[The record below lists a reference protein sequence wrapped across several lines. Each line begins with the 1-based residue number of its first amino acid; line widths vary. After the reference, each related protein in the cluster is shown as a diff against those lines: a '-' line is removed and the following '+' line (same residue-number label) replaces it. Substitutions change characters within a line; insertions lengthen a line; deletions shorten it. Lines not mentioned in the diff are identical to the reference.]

1 MSTCPNCGR
10 EPPAGAA
17 FCPFCGADLK
27 PAEPVRE
34 ERKLVSV
41 LFVDLVGFT
50 SRSDRADPED
60 VRDTLQGFH
69 ASAKREIERFGGT
82 VEKFIGDAVMA
93 VFGAP
98 VAHGDD
104 AERAVRAGLRVVE
117 AVDELNRERSGHPL
131 EVRAA
136 VNTGEA
142 VIAVGTRPESGEALA
157 LGDVV
162 NTASRLQ
169 TSAPPG
175 GLVVGEET
183 FRATRHVIRYE
194 QLEAIQA
201 KGKRDPVEAWLALAP
216 FGAPAERPPTTAP
229 LVGRSYELDVL
240 GSIWERATT
249 ERRPHLVTIVGPTG
263 IGKSRVASE
272 FLQRAEGT
280 GAQHLIGRCLP
291 YGQSSYRAFADQV
304 RLAAAIFES
313 EPTEDA
319 RGKLLTFLQN
329 LMPSGEAEQ
338 TAAHLGALIGLGA
351 EDGSVQEPVQLFFSA
366 RRFVEEF
373 AEDRPT
379 VFVFED
385 IHWAEPAQL
394 DLLEYLSAQVRDR
407 PVLFLALA
415 RSELLEVRPTW
426 GSGVLGHTTIP
437 LEALS
442 TVDSKAIASH
452 LLPESGEPASVER
465 LVEVAEGNPLFI
477 EELAVSL
484 ADRGPSDE
492 LPTTVRAAIASRID
506 ALPPASR
513 ATLLTA
519 SVIGKHFWRGVLHAV
534 DDLEGTDESLVALEA
549 RDLIRRESVS
559 QVRDDAEFSFKHILI
574 REVAYATLPRAD
586 RRRRHAAVAAFI
598 EDSLEGRGR
607 NLAWILAHHWREAGE
622 TGKAVPYLIAAA
634 EQADEQLAFH
644 HSLALYSSALELLPE
659 DDPGR
664 RNLTVRRAMA
674 FARLNHA
681 VYDPGRVRW
690 QRDVEGP

>member
-98 VAHGDD
+98 VAQSDD
-104 AERAVRAGLRVVE
+104 SERAVRAGLRVVE
-117 AVDELNRERSGHPL
+117 AVAELNRDRPGHPL

-183 FRATRHVIRYE
+183 YRATRHVIRYE
-194 QLEAIQA
+194 QLDAIQA
-201 KGKRDPVEAWLALAP
+201 KGKRDPVEAWLAVSP
-216 FGAPAERPPTTAP
+216 IGAPAERPPTTAP
-229 LVGRSYELDVL
+229 LVGRSRELDVL
-240 GSIWERATT
+240 ESIWERATT

-272 FLQRAEGT
+272 FLQRAAEG
-280 GAQHLIGRCLP
+280 GAQHLTGRCLP

-304 RLAAAIFES
+304 RFAAGIFES
-313 EPTEDA
+313 EPSEEA
-319 RGKLLTFLQN
+319 REKLAVFLGD
-329 LMPSGEAEQ
+329 LMPPDEAEQ
-338 TAAHLGALIGLGA
+338 IAAHLGALIGLGA
-351 EDGSVQEPVQLFFSA
+351 EDETVEEPIQLFFSA

-373 AEDRPT
+373 SEEGPT
-379 VFVFED
+379 VLIFED
-385 IHWAEPAQL
+385 IHWAEPTQL

-437 LEALS
+437 LEPLS
-442 TVDSKAIASH
+442 PADSAAIASH
-452 LLPESGEPASVER
+452 LLPDHGDPASVER
-465 LVEVAEGNPLFI
+465 LVEVSEGNPLFI

-513 ATLLTA
+513 ATLLAA
-519 SVIGKHFWRGVLHAV
+519 SVIGKHFWRGVLQAIDDV
-534 DDLEGTDESLVALEA
+534 DATDDALTSLEA
-549 RDLIRRESVS
+549 RDLIRRESLS
-559 QVRDDAEFSFKHILI
+559 QVKDDAEFSFKHILI

-598 EDSLEGRGR
+598 EGALHDRAR
-607 NLAWILAHHWREAGE
+607 NLAWVLAHHWREAGDDA
-622 TGKAVPYLIAAA
+622 KAIPYLIAAA

-644 HSLALYSSALELLPE
+644 HSLTLYSSALELLAD
-659 DDPGR
+659 DDPR
-664 RNLTVRRAMA
+664 RRDLTVRRAIA
-674 FARLNHA
+674 LTRLSHA
-681 VYDPGRVRW
+681 IYDPGRLRW
-690 QRDVEGP
+690 KRDAEAP

>member
-17 FCPFCGADLK
+17 FCPFCGADLQ
-27 PAEPVRE
+27 PAEQARE

-117 AVDELNRERSGHPL
+117 AVDELNRERDGHPL

-183 FRATRHVIRYE
+183 FRATQHV
-194 QLEAIQA
+194 
-201 KGKRDPVEAWLALAP
+201 
-216 FGAPAERPPTTAP
+216 
-229 LVGRSYELDVL
+229 
-240 GSIWERATT
+240 
-249 ERRPHLVTIVGPTG
+249 
-263 IGKSRVASE
+263 
-272 FLQRAEGT
+272 
-280 GAQHLIGRCLP
+280 IGRCLP

-304 RLAAAIFES
+304 RFAAGIFES
-313 EPTEDA
+313 EPPDEA
-319 RGKLLTFLQN
+319 RRKLLSFLQG
-329 LMPSGEAEQ
+329 LMPGGEAEQ

-351 EDGSVQEPVQLFFSA
+351 EDEAVQEPIQLFFSA

-373 AEDRPT
+373 AEERPT
-379 VFVFED
+379 GIVFED

-426 GSGVLGHTTIP
+426 GGGVLGHSTIP
-437 LEALS
+437 LEPLS
-442 TVDSKAIASH
+442 SGDSKAIASH
-452 LLPESGEPASVER
+452 LLPE
-465 LVEVAEGNPLFI
+465 
-477 EELAVSL
+477 
-484 ADRGPSDE
+484 
-492 LPTTVRAAIASRID
+492 
-506 ALPPASR
+506 
-513 ATLLTA
+513 
-519 SVIGKHFWRGVLHAV
+519 
-534 DDLEGTDESLVALEA
+534 
-549 RDLIRRESVS
+549 
-559 QVRDDAEFSFKHILI
+559 
-574 REVAYATLPRAD
+574 
-586 RRRRHAAVAAFI
+586 
-598 EDSLEGRGR
+598 
-607 NLAWILAHHWREAGE
+607 AG
-622 TGKAVPYLIAAA
+622 
-634 EQADEQLAFH
+634 D
-644 HSLALYSSALELLPE
+644 
-659 DDPGR
+659 
-664 RNLTVRRAMA
+664 
-674 FARLNHA
+674 
-681 VYDPGRVRW
+681 
-690 QRDVEGP
+690 

>member
-1 MSTCPNCGR
+1 MPACPNCGK

-17 FCPFCGADLK
+17 FCPFCGAELQPSE
-27 PAEPVRE
+27 PARE

-98 VAHGDD
+98 IAQSDD
-104 AERAVRAGLRVVE
+104 AERAVRAGLGVVE
-117 AVDELNRERSGHPL
+117 AVADLNRNRSGHPL

-183 FRATRHVIRYE
+183 YRATRHVIRYE
-194 QLEAIQA
+194 QLEAVQA
-201 KGKRDPVEAWLALAP
+201 KGKRDPVEAWLALAAI
-216 FGAPAERPPTTAP
+216 GAPAERPPTTAP
-229 LVGRSYELDVL
+229 LVGRSRELDVL
-240 GSIWERATT
+240 DSIWERATT

-263 IGKSRVASE
+263 IGKSRVAAE
-272 FLQRAEGT
+272 FLQRASDA
-280 GAQHLIGRCLP
+280 GALRLTGRCLP
-291 YGQSSYRAFADQV
+291 YGQTSYRAFADQV
-304 RLAAAIFES
+304 RGAAGIFES
-313 EPTEDA
+313 EPSADA
-319 RGKLLTFLQN
+319 RRKLDALTQE
-329 LMPSGEAEQ
+329 LMPADEGGT
-338 TAAHLGALIGLGA
+338 TAMHLAALIGLGA
-351 EDGSVQEPVQLFFSA
+351 EDEGVQEPIQLFFSA
-366 RRFVEEF
+366 RRFVEET
-373 AEDRPT
+373 ANDRPT
-379 VFVFED
+379 VLLFED
-385 IHWAEPAQL
+385 VHWAEPAQL

-426 GSGVLGHTTIP
+426 GGGVLGHSTIP
-437 LEALS
+437 LEPLS
-442 TVDSKAIASH
+442 SGDSKAIASH
-452 LLPESGEPASVER
+452 LLPEAGDPASVER

-484 ADRGPSDE
+484 ADRGPSEE

-513 ATLLTA
+513 ATLLAA
-519 SVIGKHFWRGVLHAV
+519 SVIGKHFWRGVLHAI
-534 DDLEGTDESLVALEA
+534 DDLDDMDDALAALEA
-549 RDLIRRESVS
+549 RDLIRRESLS
-559 QVRDDAEFSFKHILI
+559 QVKDDAEFSFKHILI

-586 RRRRHAAVAAFI
+586 RRRRHAAAATYI
-598 EDSLEGRGR
+598 EEALHDRAR

-622 TGKAVPYLIAAA
+622 DQRAIPYLIAAA

-644 HSLALYSSALELLPE
+644 HSLTLYSSALELLPQE
-659 DDPGR
+659 DAR
-664 RNLTVRRAMA
+664 RRDLTVRRAIA
-674 FARLNHA
+674 LTRLSHA
-681 VYDPGRVRW
+681 VYDQGRVRW
-690 QRDVEGP
+690 QRDVEAP